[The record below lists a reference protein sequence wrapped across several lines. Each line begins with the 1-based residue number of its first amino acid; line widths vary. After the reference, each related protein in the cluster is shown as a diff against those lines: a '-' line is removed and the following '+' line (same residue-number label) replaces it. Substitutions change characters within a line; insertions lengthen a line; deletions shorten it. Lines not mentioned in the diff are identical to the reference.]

1 LLKQQEIEALSRYNI
16 KIDVG
21 DKDIVAV
28 ITKEGVEYDI
38 STDENI
44 EPPFVGSARIFPFPL
59 KDEDGVKLMKDL
71 KTVINKTGG
80 ESIE

>member
-1 LLKQQEIEALSRYNI
+1 MTDNRYNI
-16 KIDVG
+16 KISVG

-28 ITKEGVEYDI
+28 ITKEGATYDI

-59 KDEDGVKLMKDL
+59 KDEDGIELMKDL
-71 KTVINKTGG
+71 KGVMEKMGDG
-80 ESIE
+80 